1 LFASAAKKTLCPC
14 SESSAIRPM
23 GSGSVSPQE
32 MHKGLEA
39 MSMAANAMK
48 DEEWGEAE
56 RALMEVQ
63 EITGRLLREVGDKA
77 REKMLA
83 PPPDVADRG

>member
-1 LFASAAKKTLCPC
+1 MLEEA
-14 SESSAIRPM
+14 
-23 GSGSVSPQE
+23 
-32 MHKGLEA
+32 HKGLEA
-39 MSMAANAMK
+39 MSTAANAVK
-48 DEEWGEAE
+48 DEQWGEAE

-83 PPPDVADRG
+83 PVPDVGDRG

>member
-1 LFASAAKKTLCPC
+1 MLEEA
-14 SESSAIRPM
+14 
-23 GSGSVSPQE
+23 
-32 MHKGLEA
+32 HKGLEA
-39 MSMAANAMK
+39 MGTAANAMK
-48 DEEWGEAE
+48 NEEWGEAE

-83 PPPDVADRG
+83 PVPDPGDRG